1 MDVVNRGQHKRQYH
15 ERMSDVLKLRGL
27 NDQLASVLTPLSRL
41 GMRLKGRPNG
51 RFSGQFFG
59 RFAARLRKPLLI
71 VISGVVLLMLLIVIL
86 QSGLGVDND
95 VTITDSH
102 RPEIVGGGE

>member
-1 MDVVNRGQHKRQYH
+1 MVVGVVNRTGHKRQYH
-15 ERMSDVLKLRGL
+15 ERMPDVMNLRGL
-27 NDQLASVLTPLSRL
+27 NSQLAAILTSLSRL
-41 GMRLKGRPNG
+41 TMGVG
-51 RFSGQFFG
+51 G

-71 VISGVVLLMLLIVIL
+71 VTGGVVLLMLLIVIL

>member
-1 MDVVNRGQHKRQYH
+1 MRRPFLLAV
-15 ERMSDVLKLRGL
+15 SGL
-27 NDQLASVLTPLSRL
+27 
-41 GMRLKGRPNG
+41 
-51 RFSGQFFG
+51 
-59 RFAARLRKPLLI
+59 
-71 VISGVVLLMLLIVIL
+71 VLLMLLIVIL